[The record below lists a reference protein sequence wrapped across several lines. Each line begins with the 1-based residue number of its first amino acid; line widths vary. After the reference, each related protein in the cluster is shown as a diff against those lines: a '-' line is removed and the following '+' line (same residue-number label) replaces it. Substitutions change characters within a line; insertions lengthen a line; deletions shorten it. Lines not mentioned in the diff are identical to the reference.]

1 MTMFGE
7 IDSRCLI
14 EINSNQLVDIS
25 NQHSERI
32 PFTLDCNQAVTL
44 SIWSKYGG
52 LALNNDFY
60 KTTNPYLLSLTIS
73 SIGMNKT
80 FNSKELSSVQRMTGN
95 NEIPF
100 KTRGEIKI
108 EKEQEF
114 VFSGEYKD
122 VITID
127 VSPSING
134 SF

>member
-25 NQHSERI
+25 NQRSDSI
-32 PFTLDCNQAVTL
+32 PFTLDCNQPLTL
-44 SIWSKYGG
+44 SIWSKHGG
-52 LALNNDFY
+52 LALNNGFY

-73 SIGMNKT
+73 SVGMNKT
-80 FNSKELSSVQRMTGN
+80 FNSKELSSIKRITEN
-95 NEIPF
+95 NNIPF

-108 EKEQEF
+108 EKQQDF

-134 SF
+134 NF

>member
-7 IDSRCLI
+7 IDSHCFI
-14 EINSNQLVDIS
+14 EINSNRVVDLS
-25 NQHSERI
+25 NQDSDSI
-32 PFTLDCNQAVTL
+32 PFTLDCNQPLTI
-44 SIWSKYGG
+44 SIWSKSGG
-52 LALNNDFY
+52 LALSNGSH
-60 KTTNPYLLSLTIS
+60 KTTNSYLLSLNIS
-73 SIGMNKT
+73 NIGMRKT
-80 FNSKELSSVQRMTGN
+80 FNSKELSSVQRMTGS

-100 KTRGEIKI
+100 KTRGEIRI
-108 EKEQEF
+108 EREQEF

>member
-25 NQHSERI
+25 NQRSESI
-32 PFTLDCNQAVTL
+32 PFTLDCNQEVTL
-44 SIWSKYGG
+44 SIWSKHGG
-52 LALNNDFY
+52 LALKNDFY

-73 SIGMNKT
+73 SIGVNKT
-80 FNSKELSSVQRMTGN
+80 FNSKELSSVQRMTGK